1 MPTTKPPTTSVF
13 ETDKTD
19 HDDVVALI
27 AAGVEA
33 MKPNGDI
40 NWAELPDAVRPFDVN
55 DGSLRIGYS
64 RAWLIV
70 RRAYLEMFDKGSLVV
85 LPTDPDPVQQ
95 QRKQANAVQK
105 LRYPAGG
112 GQGFS
117 WGDISVILGIPES
130 RVRKIFRNGET
141 RKDLG
146 LRIGKGGRFAY
157 SDPTLY
163 LDNRKVEGAEIPV
176 DMKGRPLPEQLLNY
190 RSGTAE
196 QDLTAQERA
205 NRTKAIKRIIN
216 LRAKAADK
224 AVGVKEREA
233 FLDGIAKLM
242 AKYNL
247 TEDHI
252 RRAAA

>member
-1 MPTTKPPTTSVF
+1 MPTTTPPKTSVF

-27 AAGVEA
+27 AEGVKA

-40 NWAELPDAVRPFDVN
+40 DWQQLPTSVRPKDVPGGE
-55 DGSLRIGYS
+55 GSIGYS
-64 RAWLIV
+64 RAYLIV
-70 RRAYLEMFDKGSLVV
+70 RRAYLEMHDAGSLVT
-85 LPTDPDPVQQ
+85 LPTHPDPVQQ
-95 QRKQANAVQK
+95 QRKQANAVQA
-105 LRYPAGG
+105 LRYPKSGDPG
-112 GQGFS
+112 LS
-117 WGDISVILGIPES
+117 WGDISIVVGLPES

-157 SDPTLY
+157 GDPTLY
-163 LDNRKVEGAEIPV
+163 LENRKVEGAEIPI
-176 DMKGRPLPEQLLNY
+176 DLKGRPTPEMLLNF
-190 RSGTAE
+190 RRDADEAE
-196 QDLTAQERA
+196 LTKQERA
-205 NRTKAIKRIIN
+205 NRTRAIKRVIA
-216 LRAKAADK
+216 LRAKAASTTFP
-224 AVGVKEREA
+224 KEQES
-233 FLDGIAKLM
+233 LLAKVAELM